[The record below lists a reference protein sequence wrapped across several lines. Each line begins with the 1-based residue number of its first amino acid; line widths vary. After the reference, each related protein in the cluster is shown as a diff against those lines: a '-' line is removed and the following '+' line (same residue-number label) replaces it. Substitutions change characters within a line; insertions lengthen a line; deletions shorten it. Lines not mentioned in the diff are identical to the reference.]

1 MNDKELKAFHE
12 NCKIVDIHCHPS
24 LKMHLFGAHFRER
37 NNPDHPERSTG
48 FDPFTTQVTYPKMV
62 SGGMDVIFSSI
73 YLPEYGFIEFSDTV
87 CLLKPLL
94 SLFFDRVVSGVE
106 KTGDPSYAYLQTKQI
121 LSSFEEQVNVINDTY
136 KFITI
141 PKNFTEFQNAL
152 SVNSKI
158 VLHAIE
164 GGHSLGRLNVSS
176 QSMIDRLDSFLNDGV
191 CLMTIGHFFRND
203 LTESVIGFPPA
214 MKKLMN
220 FNYEYHNE
228 KGLYEKGKD
237 VISHMLDKGM
247 IVDMVHC
254 TRKARKEIFKI
265 NNDRGENKRPLVFS
279 HTGLDF
285 FTFTHDIQLNVTDEE
300 IKQIQKCNGTIGII
314 FNNYLLTGY
323 EDPSG
328 SDTRFGIKSIVD
340 SIQHVKH
347 ITGTYDN
354 VSIGTDL
361 DGFTDPPD
369 DIPDILDMPKITKAL
384 LEAKIS
390 EQDIRKILGEN
401 AIRVLKEGWR

>member
-24 LKMHLFGAHFRER
+24 LKMHLFGAHFIER
-37 NNPDHPERSTG
+37 NNPDHPQRSTG

-62 SGGMDVIFSSI
+62 SGGMDVILSSI
-73 YLPEYGFIEFSDTV
+73 YLPEYGFLEFSDTV

-106 KTGDPSYAYLQTKQI
+106 KIGDPSYAYLQTKDI
-121 LSSFEEQVNVINDTY
+121 LKNFEDQVNKINDTY
-136 KFITI
+136 KYIRI
-141 PKNFTEFQNAL
+141 PKNVAEFENAL
-152 SVNSKI
+152 AIDSKI
-158 VLHAIE
+158 VLHSIE
-164 GGHSLGRLNVSS
+164 GGHSLGRFNSGS
-176 QSMIDRLDSFLNDGV
+176 APMIERIDSFLDEGV
-191 CLMTIGHFFRND
+191 CLMTVGHFFRND
-203 LTESVIGFPPA
+203 ITESVIGFPPS
-214 MKKLMN
+214 MSNLMN
-220 FNYEYHNE
+220 FKYSYDNE
-228 KGLYEKGKD
+228 KGLYEKGPD

-254 TRKARKEIFKI
+254 TREARKEIFKI
-265 NNDRGENKRPLVFS
+265 NDDRGDNKRPLVFS
-279 HTGLDF
+279 HTGLEF
-285 FTFTHDIQLNVTDEE
+285 FTSMHDIQLNVTDDE
-300 IKQIQKCNGTIGII
+300 IKKIQMCNGTIGII

-328 SDTRFGIKSIVD
+328 SNTRFGIQSIVD

-347 ITGTYDN
+347 VTGSYDN

-384 LEAKIS
+384 LEVGIS
-390 EQDIRKILGEN
+390 EEDIRKILGEN
-401 AIRVLKEGWR
+401 AIRVLREGWR